1 MTGRGRWN
9 QTEYVVVDRMNIVYV
24 VYNGLFYDLSLQMER
39 RLKLLCPT
47 TPRRALNLSYSD
59 VETILER
66 IDLCL
71 CLKKV

>member
-1 MTGRGRWN
+1 
-9 QTEYVVVDRMNIVYV
+9 MNIVGHDV
-24 VYNGLFYDLSLQMER
+24 LFYDLSLQMER

-47 TPRRALNLSYSD
+47 TPRRALNLSHDD